1 MNAVPTQQTLLAFAV
16 VSALIMVSP
25 GPSNVFVLA
34 HGIGHGRRAALA
46 AVAGISMASA
56 IRVLLAA
63 VGLSALLASSAVVF
77 EVIRWAGVAYLAY
90 LGVQAWRAR
99 WREAPEAE
107 LAPVARSVGRGLLV
121 GLGNPKTLIF
131 FLAFIPQ
138 FVHAGQGPEARQIL
152 VLGTVFWV
160 IGVVWDVALACA
172 SGTIGGWLRA
182 RPRLHAVQPR
192 VEGLAYL
199 GLAVWA
205 AVTGTRAIR

>member
-1 MNAVPTQQTLLAFAV
+1 MNAVPTPQTLFAFAV
-16 VSALIMVSP
+16 VSALIMMSP

-46 AVAGISMASA
+46 AVAGISLASA
-56 IRVLLAA
+56 IRVVLAA

-90 LGVQAWRAR
+90 LGVQAWRVR
-99 WREAPEAE
+99 QAPEPE
-107 LAPVARSVGRGLLV
+107 VAPVSRSVGRGLLV

-138 FVHAGQGPEARQIL
+138 FVHAGQGPEAWQIL

-182 RPRLHAVQPR
+182 RPRLHAAQPR
-192 VEGLAYL
+192 VEGVAYL
-199 GLAVWA
+199 CLAVWA